1 MVTVVP
7 GQGGRSQ
14 SVLPRQQQVGPQ
26 RLQLWGRGQAL
37 WDWLRSKH
45 LVCAVSASFSF
56 TTPFFFFGP
65 LYFSL
70 LNKNFSSLRLL
81 LDFICLKIP
90 ETHRLQSSKA
100 ICRTDIRNTPAQP
113 YRLFTYW
120 NILYWLVDSC
130 CAETPEGSCQYSGH
144 PSFSPPPAA
153 FGPPMIQQLKGQF
166 LAQQG
171 LDLFWRGQ
179 GRQSQAGY
187 YRLWISC
194 LDVFTLKVKLTAGS
208 PADWERVRA
217 VFEGAW

>member
-37 WDWLRSKH
+37 WDWLRSKTSGLCYICLFLFH
-45 LVCAVSASFSF
+45 NS
-56 TTPFFFFGP
+56 FFFWS

-70 LNKNFSSLRLL
+70 LNQNFSSLRLL

-90 ETHRLQSSKA
+90 KTHRLQSSKA
-100 ICRTDIRNTPAQP
+100 ICRADIRNTPAQP

-120 NILYWLVDSC
+120 NILYWLVNSS

-144 PSFSPPPAA
+144 PRFSPPPAA

-166 LAQQG
+166 LA
-171 LDLFWRGQ
+171 
-179 GRQSQAGY
+179 
-187 YRLWISC
+187 
-194 LDVFTLKVKLTAGS
+194 
-208 PADWERVRA
+208 
-217 VFEGAW
+217 